1 MLKNKNEKEEQL
13 TSKLELEKEQ
23 RNMNH
28 QPKDTQKQI
37 DLESSIINNIDNN
50 LNEYNIKNKNLNIN
64 QNESNI
70 FILNENIHHS
80 GFKGDFLIT
89 GLPEIKK
96 QSDNEQN
103 TPNNNNNDNN
113 NAGQHKIKE
122 EPKNKIDIQYDNSN
136 IDVIKEK
143 YSIKSLNKVKSAT
156 NLTSDNNRNIRFNI
170 LKNSFPKLKN
180 IKINL
185 NPEHKTERE
194 IEEEKRKILI
204 ELRNKELLIDK
215 EHQLNV
221 NNLINNIYKKNSNNY
236 SSLKKIK
243 KKGYKYLYMSG
254 EEKEKQR
261 QKEEDFLISLENE
274 KRKMKLSPISSDE
287 LNKFSQEVLNNQK
300 MLKADLEIKKLQ
312 LYSLWKERKKL
323 LPNYKSKFQEMNQK
337 YDNDIKNLEINKQE
351 QIRKEVK
358 NKKSFGEIIYR
369 NFQPKIVS
377 DKLKNEREQKIKKL
391 NGVGRY
397 NDIKNLGKKL
407 KLMSKKIYDSQP
419 KNFRTNNKLIIEDNI
434 NRKIPLLRP
443 IDYLAQSRIM
453 NEKNALSSRR
463 NMSCD
468 KINNIENKLTIQG
481 DDYNNIMDIK
491 IEAKMLQNKAKEKRL
506 LLKYE
511 KESGNVDKVDKLNSE
526 ISQLYYNSIKAK
538 LKILSK
544 LNNGQE

>member
-221 NNLINNIYKKNSNNY
+221 NNLINNIYKKNNNNY

>member
-170 LKNSFPKLKN
+170 LKNSFPKLKK

-236 SSLKKIK
+236 SSLKKI

>member
-170 LKNSFPKLKN
+170 LKNSFPKLKK

-221 NNLINNIYKKNSNNY
+221 NNLINNIYKKNNNNY

>member
-170 LKNSFPKLKN
+170 LKNSFPKLKK

-221 NNLINNIYKKNSNNY
+221 NNLINNIYKKNNNNY

-544 LNNGQE
+544 LNKGQE